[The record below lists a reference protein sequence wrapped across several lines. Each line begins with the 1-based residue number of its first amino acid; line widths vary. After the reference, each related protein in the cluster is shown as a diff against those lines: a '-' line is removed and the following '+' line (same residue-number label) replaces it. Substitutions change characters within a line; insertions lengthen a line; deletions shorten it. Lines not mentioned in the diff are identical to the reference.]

1 MTPSMSMHGSNDTR
15 MVVAKAASVVH
26 GFCKRRP
33 SVGIILGTGL
43 GKLAGRVKK
52 KTVIPYEEIPHFPQT
67 TVASH
72 AGELVIGNVA
82 GRTVAMLSGRFHY
95 YEGYSMKDVTLPVRV
110 LKALG
115 AKTLIISGAVGGM
128 DPQYRRGDLV
138 VVEDHINLMG
148 DNPLIGPNDERLGP
162 RYPDMCAPYDRELV
176 DVTLQE
182 ALKAGVRCHAGVYVG
197 VAGPN
202 LETRAEYRFLRTI
215 GADVVGMS
223 VVPETIVAVHAGMR
237 VLGLTVVTDLCLPDA
252 LKPANIEEIVKAA
265 NAAEPAMSALVEKV
279 IRKA

>member
-43 GKLAGRVKK
+43 GKLAQHVKK

-95 YEGYSMKDVTLPVRV
+95 YEGYSMKEVTLPVRV

-162 RYPDMCAPYDRELV
+162 RYPDMCAPYDRKLI
-176 DVTLQE
+176 DLTLKE

-223 VVPETIVAVHAGMR
+223 VVPETIAAVHAGMR